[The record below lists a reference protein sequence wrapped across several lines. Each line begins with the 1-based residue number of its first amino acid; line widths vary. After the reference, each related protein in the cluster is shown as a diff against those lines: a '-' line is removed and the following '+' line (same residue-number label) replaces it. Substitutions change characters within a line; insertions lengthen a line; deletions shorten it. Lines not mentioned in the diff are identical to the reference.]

1 MNNGLMKLFGGVSYD
16 PDLKEMGFPLHYLIL
31 LSEITLWIGVSSV
44 EELHTKGCGELIRFG
59 RTSYW
64 RKRSLILL
72 AQGVEFFLLVIMC
85 IIFFPGDIPFGRT
98 IGFLDCYY
106 IVFKGFPVLVIIM
119 QVILTLQ
126 IIVNPGWAMFMINGL
141 MIILVSVRKRI
152 VLLDLF
158 FIKREGATINPNDW
172 MYLLFYWAI
181 WGLAVEVGVWILRN
195 KEVSA

>member
-98 IGFLDCYY
+98 IGFLADNSQPGVGDVHDQWIDDNTCFGKKKNSSVGS
-106 IVFKGFPVLVIIM
+106 VFYK
-119 QVILTLQ
+119 
-126 IIVNPGWAMFMINGL
+126 
-141 MIILVSVRKRI
+141 KR
-152 VLLDLF
+152 
-158 FIKREGATINPNDW
+158 GGN
-172 MYLLFYWAI
+172 Y
-181 WGLAVEVGVWILRN
+181 
-195 KEVSA
+195 